1 MSEIKGI
8 IKNYRQ
14 GVRTQYTNQ
23 IIVRIEE
30 FDKEK
35 SKKLVGKKA
44 VWLTASGKRLVG
56 KVAGVHGNKG
66 AVRVRF
72 DKGLPGQAI
81 GTEITIV
88 A

>member
-1 MSEIKGI
+1 MSEIKGV

-23 IIVRIEE
+23 IIVNIENY
-30 FDKEK
+30 DKEK

-44 VWLTASGKRLVG
+44 IWLTSSGKKIIG
-56 KVAGVHGNKG
+56 KVASVHGNKG
-66 AVRVRF
+66 AVRIRF

-81 GTEITIV
+81 GTEITILS
-88 A
+88 